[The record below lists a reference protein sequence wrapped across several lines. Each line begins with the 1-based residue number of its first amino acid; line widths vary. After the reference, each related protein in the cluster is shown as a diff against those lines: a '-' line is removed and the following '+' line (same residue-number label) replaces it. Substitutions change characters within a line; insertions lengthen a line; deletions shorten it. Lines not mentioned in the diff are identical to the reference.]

1 MHSFK
6 DANSQDVT
14 SLITNPNFDSDIS
27 GWTTTGGDG
36 NAYQRQTSS
45 QANFTG
51 GFLEKWRNG
60 WNGGYNQKN
69 FDVYQTLS
77 SLPNGEYTIKAAI
90 IAVMQGSAETFSANN
105 TAYSNKKHGGPYYI
119 DDEKGVWLY
128 GTSGENSGKAWANT
142 KNGAFDGDGAE
153 YKTTTVKVE
162 NGSLTL
168 GFKGVGST
176 DGGTSLGTYANW
188 IACDNWTLSYFGF
201 DPSTLKNHISDLQDD
216 VQAIIDGDEVPT
228 AVKTSLQGTL
238 DDLVVTPETKTI
250 LEAAVSTLETAI
262 ENANAT
268 KEAYAKVKAHITFV
282 TSEKTNSTGTK
293 TDIEAAISM
302 ATTNIETRT
311 TAEDLTSDYNTL
323 ESARQTYVTSGAQPT
338 EDHVFDYTFKIS
350 NAAVTN
356 TDGWTGG
363 NTNSGQQYTGAP
375 DNTYFDR
382 YNANINAY
390 QEISDLPAGRYLVTA
405 ATRGISGLGTANIY
419 VSQNGTNLA
428 STNINKDGN
437 SGGTLDNGWSW
448 TEVPF
453 EKTNTDAVRLGFYA
467 ECGSNKWAGADD
479 FHLYYKGNFV
489 TSAEATAILA
499 EIVDGKMNADVASA
513 QASAKDAFEA
523 ANTVATYNALRT
535 AINNATA
542 SKNAYT
548 TGKAAIDKANDIM
561 SKTNVYTTEAYSTFS
576 AAVTA
581 AESKYADNSWTDS
594 EATTFATSTL
604 GNGWRSTASVDDF
617 LISAWDVA
625 ARNWDSYHVNSWST
639 TGDSGNPN
647 LVVPAIEYWGDNASG
662 LADKV
667 MTATVAVEPYE
678 TYKVSAFISMA
689 KNTTAYGEDA
699 TTAPTG
705 VTLQV
710 GEGDATN
717 CTGTRVE
724 ETRFF
729 EGSFE
734 ATGEADGS
742 GNLTIKIAAA
752 STDASWIMFRDVKYT
767 KQAAAEATAEEKA
780 ALLAAINTVEA
791 KIGFEAGEY
800 APYNNVAGIA
810 ALNAA
815 KNAYANST
823 TKPAIN
829 GTKDALEAIVW
840 DVNDEELNAFYDGTF
855 STREVQETSTNGTK
869 IPGWTSGDNIR
880 QILKTEATFP
890 GLADATDK
898 TALFAWSGGAT
909 YGNDEGYEIPLKANT
924 IYKLSLKVAG
934 WNNETRGNIN
944 VSVLKSSDGMA
955 SISLG
960 KADKDIKGNATN
972 TAGLTSM
979 EILFVTGEA
988 GNYIFSISSP
998 NNIVFTDVELKKATN
1013 QYLEFADDA
1022 AMAKY
1027 APGTY
1032 PSVKITRSLTANRWA
1047 TAVYPFAV
1055 SGVDKIAVL
1064 DSYDAETGA
1073 LGFTSVDA
1081 STANVPFLMR
1091 SSSAKSEIT
1100 LSDVAVAAAAVT
1112 DAVKSEA
1119 SLKGAYTAKD
1129 ITNAEK
1135 NYVLS
1140 SNKIYSV
1147 GEAGATINPYRAYIQ
1162 IAQDAPAK
1170 ALTFFV
1176 DDLPTA
1182 IESIEAAPQE
1192 SAVIYNL
1199 AGQRLNKAQKGV
1211 NIINGHKVLV
1221 K

>member
-1 MHSFK
+1 MST
-6 DANSQDVT
+6 SQ
-14 SLITNPNFDSDIS
+14 SNPE
-27 GWTTTGGDG
+27 G
-36 NAYQRQTSS
+36 NAGNQLTDGTDNFAYFYSNDEKNYYPVHQTARSY
-45 QANFTG
+45 F
-51 GFLEKWRNG
+51 RN
-60 WNGGYNQKN
+60 NI
-69 FDVYQTLS
+69 VTLS
-77 SLPNGEYTIKAAI
+77 GGTGSIEFGIQTDSKGVNWNAIGCATIVKVANTYDEYIEDLLSESIAAWNTAHDALDALDETALPDAVETAITTELAKSRPNTQSELETATAALQALIDSYDGIKAA
-90 IAVMQGSAETFSANN
+90 
-105 TAYSNKKHGGPYYI
+105 Y
-119 DDEKGVWLY
+119 D
-128 GTSGENSGKAWANT
+128 
-142 KNGAFDGDGAE
+142 
-153 YKTTTVKVE
+153 KV
-162 NGSLTL
+162 
-168 GFKGVGST
+168 
-176 DGGTSLGTYANW
+176 
-188 IACDNWTLSYFGF
+188 
-201 DPSTLKNHISDLQDD
+201 SDL
-216 VQAIIDGDEVPT
+216 ID
-228 AVKTSLQGTL
+228 
-238 DDLVVTPETKTI
+238 
-250 LEAAVSTLETAI
+250 
-262 ENANAT
+262 
-268 KEAYAKVKAHITFV
+268 FV
-282 TSEKTNSTGTK
+282 TDEKTNSTGTK
-293 TDIEAAISM
+293 TTIEAAIST

-311 TAEDLTSDYNTL
+311 TAAALEEDYNTL
-323 ESARQTYVTSGAQPT
+323 ETARQTYVLSAQPT
-338 EDHVFDYTFKIS
+338 EGNQFDYTFKIN
-350 NAAVTN
+350 NAAVTS
-356 TDGWTGG
+356 TTGWSNGRIA
-363 NTNSGQQYTGAP
+363 SGEQYDDAP
-375 DNTYFDR
+375 DNTYLDCGW
-382 YNANINAY
+382 AQTINMN
-390 QEISDLPAGRYLVTA
+390 QSVTELPAGYYTLKAATRANSSEVTA
-405 ATRGISGLGTANIY
+405 ANIY
-419 VSQNGTNLA
+419 ANQTDTSKNK
-428 STNINKDGN
+428 STDNHRDGS
-437 SGGTLDNGWSW
+437 SGGDLGRGWGW
-448 TEVPF
+448 TEVEF
-453 EKTNTDAVRLGFYA
+453 ELEATGNVTVGFY
-467 ECGSNKWAGADD
+467 GQTTGHGWAGADD

-489 TSAEATAILA
+489 ASDDADAILA
-499 EIVDGKMNADVASA
+499 EVVSGKMNANIASA
-513 QASAKDAFEA
+513 QTSAKDAFEA

-535 AINNATA
+535 AIDNATA
-542 SKNAYT
+542 SKAAYT

-561 SKTNVYTTEAYSTFS
+561 SKTNVYTAEAYTTFS
-576 AAVTA
+576 AAVAA

-594 EATTFATSTL
+594 EATTFANSTL

-625 ARNWDSYHVNSWST
+625 ARNWDSYHVNTWST